1 MFDVKAHLRKLV
13 EAHGPSGYEAPVR
26 AILAE
31 EWRALTDEQT
41 QDGLG
46 SLIGLK
52 RATRRTDPT
61 TPARKIM
68 LAAHI
73 DEIGMLVRDIVDGF
87 LYITRISGV
96 DNRVMLSQ
104 TVLVHGRAGKQF
116 PGVVAAVPPHL
127 LTDAQRQKYPTWDE
141 LIVDVGLPAEEVER
155 WVRIGD
161 PVTVDVPMIELMG
174 NKIAAKAMDDRAC
187 VAIVTACLHE
197 LSKMHHAWDVY
208 AVGTVQ
214 EETGLFGASTAA
226 EKIAP
231 DLAIALDVGFAKQP
245 GVEGDDLGGGPVL
258 AIGPNLHP
266 KLVEKLRESAKRYDI
281 KLQDE
286 AVAGPTGTDAWAIQI
301 ARNGI
306 PTALLSLP
314 LRNMH
319 SPVETADVRDIERTA
334 RLLALF
340 ISDLGETF
348 LDELAWDEQAKAE
361 A

>member
-1 MFDVKAHLRKLV
+1 VFDVKAHLKKLV

-31 EWRALTDEQT
+31 EWRGLTDEQS

-52 RATRRTDPT
+52 KATHPGAQ
-61 TPARKIM
+61 PRKIM

-87 LYITRISGV
+87 IYVTRISGV

-104 TVLVHGRAGKQF
+104 TVMVHGRNGKQF

-127 LTDAQRQKYPTWDE
+127 LTEAQRQKYPTWDE
-141 LIVDVGLPAEEVER
+141 LIVDVGLPADEVEK

-174 NKIAAKAMDDRAC
+174 HKVAAKAMDDRAC
-187 VAIVTACLHE
+187 VAILTVCLNE

-214 EETGLFGASTAA
+214 EETGLYGASTAA
-226 EKIAP
+226 ERIGP
-231 DLAIALDVGFAKQP
+231 DIAIALDVGFAKQP
-245 GVEGDDLGGGPVL
+245 GIEGDDMGAGPVL

-266 KLVEKLRESAKRYDI
+266 KLTEKLRETAKRYDI
-281 KLQDE
+281 KIQDE
-286 AVAGPTGTDAWAIQI
+286 ALAGHTGTDAWAIQI
-301 ARNGI
+301 SRNGI
-306 PTALLSLP
+306 PTALFSLP

-319 SPVETADVRDIERTA
+319 SPVETADIRDIERTG

-340 ISDLGETF
+340 IAS
-348 LDELAWDEQAKAE
+348 LDDDFMPALAWDELKAE